1 MQYEDTLQNIS
12 EEFNELITQLT
23 KEQEKPISIFYN
35 VELHSFL
42 TGKYKYY
49 CVYINDDIIPGE
61 KGHTQIKYDLEKD
74 TAIDVSK
81 KKIIKKMVNH
91 QNFWDNNLKLQNE
104 KDGEL
109 EKINE
114 LGEFEEMMSNDK
126 NENEKKSN
134 NKNNKSN
141 NKVENNNQI
150 NQDNDL
156 KKNIMYA

>member
-1 MQYEDTLQNIS
+1 MDK
-12 EEFNELITQLT
+12 
-23 KEQEKPISIFYN
+23 KE
-35 VELHSFL
+35 
-42 TGKYKYY
+42 
-49 CVYINDDIIPGE
+49 
-61 KGHTQIKYDLEKD
+61 
-74 TAIDVSK
+74 
-81 KKIIKKMVNH
+81 IIKKMVNH

-156 KKNIMYA
+156 KKNDLNKTKIKWI